1 MNTIY
6 RSVGCVANDGETTKD
21 DKYQEEAG
29 RLQFRLQPAGCETYG
44 ALGAGMV
51 QLIDDIA
58 KHAGADGTADTRT
71 VMGWGAPHVREFAW
85 QAVAVGRI
93 RGIAAALERSA
104 WRRRQA
110 HGYRAASQPAG
121 PSAALQRSV
130 GRCGAA
136 AVRRRRAAVQTR
148 RGMLAATHNDDVLS
162 LPALQVSPSF
172 LSPSPA
178 LIAAALPSP
187 PALPS
192 LAVPVATPTAAPA
205 CLAVQPALLAPAPIV
220 FESNPGDELDF
231 VSEGIVLETQRDGE
245 GPSSVAHV
253 PPRRRANTSSSGVLA
268 RCRGR
273 SFLLALVV
281 AGLVVLLALLVL
293 CVVVANREL
302 AALGGRVV
310 ALEAGGLSAHLE
322 VDGVAATDF
331 GFRRCSECSAR
342 FFV

>member
-1 MNTIY
+1 M
-6 RSVGCVANDGETTKD
+6 
-21 DKYQEEAG
+21 
-29 RLQFRLQPAGCETYG
+29 
-44 ALGAGMV
+44 
-51 QLIDDIA
+51 
-58 KHAGADGTADTRT
+58 
-71 VMGWGAPHVREFAW
+71 
-85 QAVAVGRI
+85 
-93 RGIAAALERSA
+93 
-104 WRRRQA
+104 
-110 HGYRAASQPAG
+110 
-121 PSAALQRSV
+121 
-130 GRCGAA
+130 
-136 AVRRRRAAVQTR
+136 
-148 RGMLAATHNDDVLS
+148 LS
-162 LPALQVSPSF
+162 LPSLQVSPPF

-178 LIAAALPSP
+178 LPAAALHDP

-192 LAVPVATPTAAPA
+192 PAVPAATPAAAPA
-205 CLAVQPALLAPAPIV
+205 RLAVQPALLAPAPIV

-302 AALGGRVV
+302 AALGGRVA
-310 ALEAGGLSAHLE
+310 ALEAGGLSAHPE
-322 VDGVAATDF
+322 VDGAAATDF
-331 GFRRCSECSAR
+331 GFRRCSECSAV